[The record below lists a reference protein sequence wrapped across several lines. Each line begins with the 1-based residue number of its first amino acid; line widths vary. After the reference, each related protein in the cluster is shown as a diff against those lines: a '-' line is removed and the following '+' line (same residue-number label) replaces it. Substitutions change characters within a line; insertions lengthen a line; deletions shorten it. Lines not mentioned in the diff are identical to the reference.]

1 MLTTRTDT
9 FSVIQLLL
17 IAKIKL
23 EISLMSKILEYQCF
37 NLFLLIYLLLKFF
50 IHLQNYKNG
59 KKKNDSQEES

>member
-1 MLTTRTDT
+1 MLTTGTDT

-37 NLFLLIYLLLKFF
+37 NLFLLIYLLLKFL